1 MQSKKKPLGKGLSAL
16 LPQKPV
22 ATSDATEHIIAAAT
36 APRDSSE
43 ADRVHH
49 LRVADIRPNPHQP
62 RQHFDEG
69 ALDELA
75 ASIRTHGLLQPVLVT
90 RKNNAWV
97 LVAGERRWRAA
108 QKAGLEVIPALV
120 VNPTEREELEYA
132 LVENLQREDLNP
144 IEEARAYAVLMER
157 FGLSQEEV
165 AERVEKSRPAV
176 ANALRLLKL
185 PTDIQQSVENGTL
198 SAGHARALLALS
210 SEEEQRLFRDLV
222 IERQLSVRELEQLIH
237 KHLQRKP
244 RRKETRS
251 PRTSHQYSLDDL
263 RTRFEEVLAC
273 RVQITMTNP
282 DRGKVEIYFSSLD
295 ELERIKEAL
304 GVSNF

>member
-90 RKNNAWV
+90 RKNNGWV

>member
-90 RKNNAWV
+90 RKNNGWV

-185 PTDIQQSVENGTL
+185 PTDIQQSVENETL

>member
-22 ATSDATEHIIAAAT
+22 ATSDATEHLIAAAT

-62 RQHFDEG
+62 RQHFDEA
-69 ALDELA
+69 ALEELA

-90 RKNNAWV
+90 RKHNSWV

-120 VNPTEREELEYA
+120 VHPTEREELEYA

-144 IEEARAYAVLMER
+144 LEEARAYAVLMER

-185 PTDIQQSVENGTL
+185 PEDIQQNVENGTL
-198 SAGHARALLALS
+198 SAGHARALLALPND
-210 SEEEQRLFRDLV
+210 EERRHFRDLV

-244 RRKETRS
+244 RRKEMRT
-251 PRTSHQYSLDDL
+251 PRTSQQHSLDDL
-263 RTRFEEVLAC
+263 RARFEEVLAC

>member
-198 SAGHARALLALS
+198 SAGHARALLALP